1 MIVDPAVV
9 PGLLLLLAELAVLA
23 AVGYVVVRVALRQD
37 DDRMALAQGLVVGL
51 ALWGLITNFVLYA
64 VPGLAGAAVGW
75 GVTLALGAVLV
86 WRAPDA
92 IRPRPRVA
100 AGFAVA
106 VLALFWMALA
116 SRQVLSLSDPQHH
129 LGMAAMIR
137 AGGFPPELPWNPGEP
152 LRYHHASELLVGL
165 LTPPVGPDL
174 GFGSELLDA
183 YAWMSFALVVVT
195 ALLPRGS
202 WRIALLLAPLLLTAG
217 AWTWTSAGN
226 GILQGPVPAGLPEA
240 GLRASLGDIYWP
252 AVGESWAPREAGLPN
267 IWKSSFPLAYALV
280 LIVLERLAGAK
291 HQAWPVTLALAALV
305 GFLGLLSTTLAPVVL
320 GLWAALEAVR
330 LGQARRVRALAWRA
344 VLRPGTGLAL
354 AVLLLLAG
362 GGVFTGL
369 LDGAGSSNV
378 VFWWSGNSGDWRLL
392 GVFEARPGGVGL
404 LAIGP
409 VVAAAIAA
417 VLARRD
423 PIVLAL
429 AVGAVLL
436 AVAGLVLRYTPFPQD
451 LDRLAG
457 HARNFA
463 LAAVL
468 LALSG
473 RLAGLRPRWRYG
485 ASALLVGL
493 VIWPTSSGPIRNLA
507 LALGQG
513 VEVANAGV
521 VAQEADGEA
530 AWGPGRF
537 VMPAVSPRIVAYIR
551 DHTPLDARVLVPE
564 ESFWKVSAATGRPN
578 SSGYANVLH
587 SRYALG
593 PEYLDARDYLEPG
606 AMRRLGIDYIYATD
620 DWAAGLPDRARRWL
634 TDPEYVELLIRDG
647 VESLYR
653 LRPAFLA
660 LNVPPTP
667 ASFEALRQAVP
678 VGTAV
683 YWPAGTPFE
692 RDTTLRVASVLSPE
706 AQLFGVLKYALR
718 RVHALTPLP
727 TERLGTET
735 PDLVLVPVGLEP
747 SVFPPEGRQPIW
759 WNHEMAIYAPN
770 GAIAPIMPPLPEAE
784 PRPVRVQVSD
794 ARVVDGRMAFT
805 VTIDD
810 HSPDRWTGQD
820 WVLISVDESP
830 WAIPTHLEA
839 DRRTPLVEQWF
850 AGQVIRGRG
859 TTTHG
864 FAYDAR
870 TSSLAVR
877 SGDGT
882 YRTEQSSAGTVSPG
896 AWTLAL
902 RLRRE
907 VDRGTYLAQE
917 EAALIPVLKVTVTAD
932 GEVSYA
938 VHDAVRDG

>member
-1 MIVDPAVV
+1 M
-9 PGLLLLLAELAVLA
+9 
-23 AVGYVVVRVALRQD
+23 
-37 DDRMALAQGLVVGL
+37 
-51 ALWGLITNFVLYA
+51 
-64 VPGLAGAAVGW
+64 
-75 GVTLALGAVLV
+75 
-86 WRAPDA
+86 
-92 IRPRPRVA
+92 A

-116 SRQVLSLSDPQHH
+116 SRQLLPFSDPQLH
-129 LGMAAMIR
+129 LGMAGSFR
-137 AGGFPPELPWNPGEP
+137 AGAFPPELSWSPGEP

-174 GFGSELLDA
+174 AFGSELLDA

-240 GLRASLGDIYWP
+240 GLRASLGEIYWP

-280 LIVLERLAGAK
+280 LIVLERLARAE
-291 HQAWPVTLALAALV
+291 HQAWPATLVLAGLI
-305 GFLGLLSTTLAPVVL
+305 GFLGLLSTTLAPLVL
-320 GLWAALEAVR
+320 GLGVALEAVR
-330 LGQARRVRALAWRA
+330 LGQARRARALAWGA
-344 VLRPGTGLAL
+344 MLRPGALLAL
-354 AVLLLLAG
+354 AVLLLVAG
-362 GGVFTGL
+362 GGRFTGL
-369 LDGAGSSNV
+369 LDGSASSGLA
-378 VFWWSGNSGDWRLL
+378 FWWEGDPRGWRLL
-392 GVFEARPGGVGL
+392 GVFEVWPGGVGL

-409 VVAAAIAA
+409 VVAAGIAA
-417 VLARRD
+417 LLAPRDRLVL
-423 PIVLAL
+423 VL
-429 AVGAVLL
+429 AVGAGLL
-436 AVAGLVLRYTPFPQD
+436 AVAWLVLRYQPFPND

-463 LAAVL
+463 MVALL

-493 VIWPTSSGPIRNLA
+493 VIWPTSIGPIRNLALA

-513 VEVANAGV
+513 VEVANAGA

-564 ESFWKVSAATGRPN
+564 ENFWRVSAATGRPN
-578 SSGYANVLH
+578 GAGYPNLRYL
-587 SRYALG
+587 RYAFG
-593 PEYLDARDYLEPG
+593 PEFLDARDYLEPG

-634 TDPEYVELLIRDG
+634 TDPEYFELLIRDG
-647 VESLYR
+647 GESLYR
-653 LRPAFLA
+653 VQPAFLA
-660 LNVPPTP
+660 LDVPPTP

-718 RVHALTPLP
+718 RLHALTPLP
-727 TERLGTET
+727 TERLGTER

-747 SVFPPEGRQPIW
+747 SMFPPEGRQPLW

-877 SGDGT
+877 SGDGA
-882 YRTEQSSAGTVSPG
+882 YRTEASSAGVEGPG
-896 AWTLAL
+896 SWTLAL
-902 RLRRE
+902 RFLRE
-907 VDRGTYLAQE
+907 VDRGTYLAHE
-917 EAALIPVLKVTVTAD
+917 NAALIRVLNVTVSAT
-932 GEVSYA
+932 GEVTYA
-938 VHDAVRDG
+938 VYDDVLGGLLP